1 MYRSLYCYDGLLL
14 CGFYVAIKG
23 LIRDYGAGRCY
34 YSQCGSIVQLNAKM
48 YQYGRADNPRRHTP
62 RDYPTENIP
71 EVTPRGSFRVRMPPS
86 KSDRV
91 MQECGILLVFKFSL
105 SLHSAGGLHP
115 GHFL

>member
-1 MYRSLYCYDGLLL
+1 M
-14 CGFYVAIKG
+14 
-23 LIRDYGAGRCY
+23 GA
-34 YSQCGSIVQLNAKM
+34 QITPE
-48 YQYGRADNPRRHTP
+48 DIPP

-71 EVTPRGSFRVRMPPS
+71 EVTPRGSFRVRMPPR

-91 MQECGILLVFKFSL
+91 MQEYGILLVFKFSL